1 MTDEIFKPL
10 IEGEIPRR
18 GGPAGIFKILTYG
31 NRVIRL
37 PAGFVERPDHLHL
50 ARRLVVEHHRR
61 YLKAR
66 YERSFPISYY
76 KYLIWPDR
84 SIRISVTGE
93 VLGIFEDIPANPSFK
108 VGGREDSLTGK
119 VEE

>member
-10 IEGEIPRR
+10 IEGEILNNRMP
-18 GGPAGIFKILTYG
+18 IFAKALTYV

-37 PAGFVERPDHLHL
+37 PDGFVERHDHLHL
-50 ARRLVVEHHRR
+50 ARGLVVEHRQR

-66 YERSFPISYY
+66 WERSFPISYY

-108 VGGREDSLTGK
+108 VGGREYCVTR
-119 VEE
+119 